1 MLNLKQYKNYLINK
15 FDFDMDNMNE
25 KRFFR
30 KIMLE
35 NQYSDE
41 ELIGIIRDTYS
52 FTLDLLDSDNIKDGS
67 CKIPVKEDNTKKINL
82 GLTGNHPSDILFYD
96 NEGRSISKYVT
107 KELFGD
113 YFYIDLLSIE
123 YEKEDDIVSSYNDYY
138 IYMQGI
144 PDNIEKL
151 KKDVNMVLEENKELV
166 LSKKNI
172 K

>member
-1 MLNLKQYKNYLINK
+1 MVNLKQYKNYLINK

-52 FTLDLLDSDNIKDGS
+52 FVKELLDSDIIKEGS
-67 CKIPVKEDNTKKINL
+67 CKIPVNEDNTKKINL
-82 GLTGNHPSDILFYD
+82 GLTGNHPSDILFCD

-113 YFYIDLLSIE
+113 YFYIQL
-123 YEKEDDIVSSYNDYY
+123 
-138 IYMQGI
+138 
-144 PDNIEKL
+144 
-151 KKDVNMVLEENKELV
+151 
-166 LSKKNI
+166 
-172 K
+172 